1 MTRTKSNKKGHNRPK
16 GTSRELTLAS
26 LPEDPVDRML
36 ATDFV
41 LVRLGREVRRH
52 QGLLRESCSEEA
64 WRAYLRIEE
73 LMNERMFTF
82 ADKWI
87 QRNPKTST
95 PTHTSKKIC

>member
-1 MTRTKSNKKGHNRPK
+1 MDSV
-16 GTSRELTLAS
+16 
-26 LPEDPVDRML
+26 PEDPVDRLL

-64 WRAYLRIEE
+64 WRIYLRIEE

-82 ADKWI
+82 ADKWVATH
-87 QRNPKTST
+87 QKRELSAST
-95 PTHTSKKIC
+95 VK

>member
-1 MTRTKSNKKGHNRPK
+1 MTRTKSSKKGQNRPK
-16 GTSRELTLAS
+16 RTNGEPVMTSV
-26 LPEDPVDRML
+26 PEDPVDRLL

-64 WRAYLRIEE
+64 WRVYLKIEE

-87 QRNPKTST
+87 A
-95 PTHTSKKIC
+95 THPRKMVDLP